1 MSFRHV
7 NIYANDFLLHDKCL
21 VIFDSLYMQVLVTL
35 RYLSKGDFFS
45 EVGDLHSISR
55 PSVSR
60 IIHNGM
66 NKILI
71 SLSNKQDAVHAYC
84 LYYKIQNK
92 IHSFYSFFNNTIV
105 LRSIVYFFLLI
116 YNSVLG
122 HQH

>member
-7 NIYANDFLLHDKCL
+7 NIYANDFLLHDKSL

-45 EVGDLHSISR
+45 VVGDLHGISR

-71 SLSNKQDAVHAYC
+71 S
-84 LYYKIQNK
+84 
-92 IHSFYSFFNNTIV
+92 
-105 LRSIVYFFLLI
+105 
-116 YNSVLG
+116 
-122 HQH
+122 